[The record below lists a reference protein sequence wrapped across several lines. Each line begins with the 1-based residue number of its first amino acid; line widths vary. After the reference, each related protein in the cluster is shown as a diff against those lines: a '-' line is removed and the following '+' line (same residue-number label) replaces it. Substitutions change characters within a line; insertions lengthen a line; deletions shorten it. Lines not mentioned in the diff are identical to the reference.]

1 MASDPQE
8 CRQRAIICADRAA
21 TCISPS
27 SSRKFTDL
35 ALVWLMLAVE
45 FEEQVPSA
53 QARTEAA
60 MGAPKN
66 VFEPPDLEIIDRVY
80 EVAWAQIEAR
90 DPLRDRNLDNARR
103 KDIMKRVLAAAQ
115 SGKFDFDIL
124 CERVTGSLQ
133 ENWSNVLPV
142 KPRRGGGTPLN
153 G

>member
-1 MASDPQE
+1 
-8 CRQRAIICADRAA
+8 
-21 TCISPS
+21 
-27 SSRKFTDL
+27 
-35 ALVWLMLAVE
+35 LVWLMLAVE

-60 MGAPKN
+60 IGAPS
-66 VFEPPDLEIIDRVY
+66 VFDPLDLEIIDRVY
-80 EVAWAQIEAR
+80 KVAWAQIEAR
-90 DPLRDRNLDNARR
+90 DPLRDRNLDSGRR
-103 KDIMKRVLAAAQ
+103 KDVMKRVLAAAQ

-142 KPRRGGGTPLN
+142 KPRRGGGTPVN

>member
-8 CRQRAIICADRAA
+8 CRQRALICANRAA

-27 SSRKFTDL
+27 TSRKFTDL

-53 QARTEAA
+53 QAKTEAA
-60 MGAPKN
+60 MGAPN
-66 VFEPPDLEIIDRVY
+66 VFDRLDLEIIDRVY

-90 DPLRDRNLDNARR
+90 DPLRDRNLDSARR
-103 KDIMKRVLAAAQ
+103 KDVMKRVLAAAQ

-142 KPRRGGGTPLN
+142 KPRRGRGTPLN